1 MLNCPPDL
9 LNSVKDLSIFLMRPS
24 YIFVA
29 ALWYSYKLCAVY
41 LGLSFVC
48 VMILMHV
55 IGDGGFFLTCE
66 DFLRRLD
73 HSFPACELKKKKIS
87 LCTLI
92 PLFRPGSVHSGSV
105 SRDNCDQVFLDKL
118 CVSSSSGR
126 LPHYAWKMAYSTH
139 SDFVGSRLYACV

>member
-9 LNSVKDLSIFLMRPS
+9 LNSVKDLSIFLMRLS

-73 HSFPACELKKKKIS
+73 HSFPACELKK
-87 LCTLI
+87 
-92 PLFRPGSVHSGSV
+92 R
-105 SRDNCDQVFLDKL
+105 
-118 CVSSSSGR
+118 R
-126 LPHYAWKMAYSTH
+126 L
-139 SDFVGSRLYACV
+139 ACVHKFLSLGQDQSTVAHLAEMIMTECSLTSRV